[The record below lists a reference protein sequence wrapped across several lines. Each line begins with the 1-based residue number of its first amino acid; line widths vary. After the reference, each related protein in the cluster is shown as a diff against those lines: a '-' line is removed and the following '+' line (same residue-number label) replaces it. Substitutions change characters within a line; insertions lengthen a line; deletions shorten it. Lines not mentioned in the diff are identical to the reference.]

1 MPELHESSSS
11 YLPHSALCSTRF
23 GGGGGGA
30 MLVMAMSASALC
42 STRFGGGGGG
52 AMLVMAMS
60 AIAIGM
66 EDAVIRLESDGDSS
80 DILDSAIAEVP
91 NEFACWL
98 LPRR

>member
-1 MPELHESSSS
+1 
-11 YLPHSALCSTRF
+11 
-23 GGGGGGA
+23 

-60 AIAIGM
+60 AIGM
-66 EDAVIRLESDGDSS
+66 EDAGIRLESDGDSS
-80 DILDSAIAEVP
+80 DILDSAIAAIAEVP